1 MLINTYEAAATLT
14 LGVDALRNERKSVS
28 SRRRVLRGVAVVGST
43 AINDCAVDIYIE
55 DFYVGR
61 FRNTKAGAAVQVV
74 LAEDVLPVGPHYIPP
89 GSKLSAI
96 IGIAVVGN
104 PLIIQLL

>member
-61 FRNTKAGAAVQVV
+61 FRNSKGGAAVQVV
-74 LAEDVLPVGPHYIPP
+74 TNEDILPVGPHYIPP

-96 IGIAVVGN
+96 IGIAVTGN
-104 PLIIQLL
+104 PLIIQLH

>member
-28 SRRRVLRGVAVVGST
+28 SRRRVLRGVAVVGS
-43 AINDCAVDIYIE
+43 AVVNDCAVDIYIE

-61 FRNTKAGAAVQVV
+61 FRNSKAGAAVQVV
-74 LAEDVLPVGPHYIPP
+74 TNEDILPVGPHYIPP

-96 IGIAVVGN
+96 IGEAVVTN
-104 PLIIQLL
+104 PLIIQLH

>member
-14 LGVDALRNERKSVS
+14 LGVDALRNERMNVS

-43 AINDCAVDIYIE
+43 AINDCEIALYIE
-55 DFYVGR
+55 DFFVGN
-61 FRNTKAGAAVQVV
+61 FRNTKGGAAVQVV
-74 LAEDVLPVGPHYIPP
+74 ANEDIFPVGPHAIPA

-96 IGIAVVGN
+96 ISVAVVAN
-104 PLIIQLL
+104 PLMIQLH